1 MRACADL
8 TRDVVIPAGGSIDEG
23 YARAIGSPFR
33 ALAPLGPDRVPVL
46 QHVVDTLRASGAAGR
61 IIVVAP
67 SPVAD
72 VIEGVDEWLIAGDSG
87 PANIRAGLAR
97 ATPGRAALVC
107 ASDLPLM
114 TPEGVADFCVR
125 CRPNAQIAVG
135 MVAAEDYNRA
145 FPDAPPSEFVRLADA
160 GEVTLGG
167 LFLIHPDLLARHDAL
182 LRRLFA
188 GRKDQWRMAGVLG
201 PRLLWQWATK
211 TLRLE
216 TVTRRAETIS
226 GTPVDVVSETDPTL
240 AYDIDTED
248 DYTYAQSR
256 FGQPTRPPRG
266 RFSA

>member
-1 MRACADL
+1 MTQSLA
-8 TRDVVIPAGGSIDEG
+8 RDVVIPAGGSIDGG

-33 ALAPLGPDRVPVL
+33 ALAPLGPGRVPVL
-46 QHVVDTLRASGAAGR
+46 QHVVDTLRASGAVGR
-61 IIVVAP
+61 VIAVAP
-67 SPVAD
+67 PPVAE
-72 VIEGVDEWLIAGDSG
+72 VVQGVDEWLPAGDSG

-114 TPEGVADFCVR
+114 TPEAVADFCDR
-125 CRPNAQIAVG
+125 CRSQAQVAVG
-135 MVAAEDYNRA
+135 MVAAGDYNRA
-145 FPDAPPSEFVRLADA
+145 FPDAPASEFVRLSDV

-167 LFLIHPDLLARHDAL
+167 LFLVHPDLLDRQDAL
-182 LRRLFA
+182 FARLFA

-216 TVTRRAETIS
+216 TVTRRAGTLL
-226 GTPVDVVSETDPTL
+226 GTPVDVISDTDPTL
-240 AYDIDTED
+240 ACDIDTED

-256 FGQPTRPPRG
+256 FGQPAPRG
-266 RFSA
+266 RLSP

>member
-1 MRACADL
+1 MQDV

-72 VIEGVDEWLIAGDSG
+72 VIEGVDEWLLAGDSG

-114 TPEGVADFCVR
+114 TPKGVADFCVR